1 MSPNDFA
8 EIPDPPLRSAAHGNP
23 NTRGLDE
30 SARMRSSGAWD
41 DLRRTRTVS
50 RMPAIA
56 REPPNLVSERS
67 SPMKL
72 DSLNPDADL
81 MVETDP
87 RPEDVRFLREH
98 LNEFNAAATGI
109 TDGNFLALFKRAA
122 DGSAVAGVFGWT
134 WGETCYLRY
143 LFVSQNMRGQGHGT
157 RLMRAVETEAKC
169 RGCQQ
174 IVLETHDFQAP
185 RFYQKLGF
193 TIIGRVENYPRGHQ
207 FLMLVKQLV

>member
-1 MSPNDFA
+1 
-8 EIPDPPLRSAAHGNP
+8 
-23 NTRGLDE
+23 
-30 SARMRSSGAWD
+30 
-41 DLRRTRTVS
+41 
-50 RMPAIA
+50 
-56 REPPNLVSERS
+56 
-67 SPMKL
+67 MKP
-72 DSLNPDADL
+72 DSLDPDTDL

-87 RPEDVRFLREH
+87 RPEDVRFLRDH
-98 LNEFNAAATGI
+98 LYEFNAAATGI

-134 WGETCYLRY
+134 WGETCYIRY
-143 LFVSQNMRGQGHGT
+143 LFVSQNIRGQGHGT